1 MVKRVVIGR
10 SGEEKIVDLI
20 KALDERATAG
30 NTSPSG
36 NKVLEYDE
44 DIFWTH
50 DDGREISVRQVEETL
65 SDAEDRITDAEF
77 ALQDSV
83 LAVEEAKSIAE
94 QTQID
99 LDRVETEVIP
109 GAVADL
115 EAADQAAQDQF
126 AELNGKL
133 GDFATD
139 ESLGPIRAALTEA
152 QEAVK
157 AAQGVAQSAN
167 EAANAASQAALEAA
181 GIAASKGRVIIQET
195 EPTGEDRNAANIWI
209 KPIPDDPST
218 EIEEKAVTYVY
229 LEASNEWVPT
239 SSDELAQAAQ
249 NALDAREAAEQAKQR
264 AETAISNAA
273 SAQSAAQAA
282 QRTADQATLDARDA
296 HNEAVSAQERVE
308 AKIASGDSLVL
319 NGSFE
324 VDDTNWGAVAGR
336 FGPIESADAHT
347 GARVMELT
355 PATVNAYPL
364 SDPFPVT
371 EGHTYQVRMWY
382 RYMPGDRAS
391 RLSAYYQQRDK
402 AGDRVRAYYATDEE
416 GKSILLF
423 ADDLVEDEWTLF
435 AGFIEIDPG
444 VTHLR
449 VSPHALGASTD
460 VFHIDDVQVVDVT
473 EARRAQA
480 RADEAYTEAASK
492 ATSAEVEAAASAA
505 EQAAKTAAAADAK
518 AKADQAKADALAG
531 AATDAKSKADAAKAA
546 AIAAASADAATK
558 ANKALQD
565 ALAALADARGEITA
579 EIVASANG
587 KNSITRSTSAAS
599 GKGVVVGDLWVQVDS
614 AGDAFRQWYWD
625 GSAWKP
631 AQIKSDMLESLDV
644 HKLQVTG
651 EAKMD
656 SAVIDKLWVDGLS
669 AKSVTTSR
677 LVVAQDAESV
687 APFPGDWGS
696 SSGNRFTTEGDK
708 IRFSGGRS
716 TSYDYRLISP
726 YVEVL
731 DGTYQ
736 AELTVENLSE
746 TAEGRVR
753 LGVYVGVDGRY
764 ARSIWPEASEANVFI
779 GPGETFT
786 HRIVVDPEFT
796 GSENSLQVAA
806 YMGSGDLAG
815 DGYPPMLIHS
825 GRLFRTERVG
835 AVLIEPGAVTTPKLT
850 VTEDMSASIV
860 NSMTVNTK
868 KLVVTEEA
876 VLQHAKLL
884 GTTIVE
890 DINVTGKLIGK
901 DGVFTGTVDFA
912 NINVTGTQIVNKLGA
927 NSISADKISGGSF
940 SGKTFSGGLFKGT
953 RVEATNSS
961 GQGAILVPDTT
972 AGSGGLFFSD
982 NGGISGSQAAIYR
995 GSGGGSK
1002 LSADLTLRPAAGGA
1016 VIAHSRLECTGTI
1029 TSGSSVTV
1037 ASDVLVGGGGLSTG
1051 SQTVSTPRAD
1061 IGYIQLR
1068 GDMNTAGKTKIAN
1081 YGRLEQHGSL
1091 VYMHNL
1097 TSTSSTGNLV
1107 ISNSSKR
1114 IYHGVSSRRY
1124 KRNIVDWNPEAKR
1137 VLALQPRQWQ
1147 HDDPTSDEIDETW
1160 YVGFIAEEVDEL
1172 GLKKLVQYVGDG
1184 KGGWIPEALNY
1195 DRFAAAQQIVLRKH
1209 EAEIQELRERIALL
1223 ESK

>member
-1 MVKRVVIGR
+1 M
-10 SGEEKIVDLI
+10 
-20 KALDERATAG
+20 
-30 NTSPSG
+30 
-36 NKVLEYDE
+36 
-44 DIFWTH
+44 
-50 DDGREISVRQVEETL
+50 
-65 SDAEDRITDAEF
+65 
-77 ALQDSV
+77 
-83 LAVEEAKSIAE
+83 
-94 QTQID
+94 
-99 LDRVETEVIP
+99 
-109 GAVADL
+109 
-115 EAADQAAQDQF
+115 
-126 AELNGKL
+126 
-133 GDFATD
+133 
-139 ESLGPIRAALTEA
+139 
-152 QEAVK
+152 
-157 AAQGVAQSAN
+157 
-167 EAANAASQAALEAA
+167 
-181 GIAASKGRVIIQET
+181 
-195 EPTGEDRNAANIWI
+195 
-209 KPIPDDPST
+209 
-218 EIEEKAVTYVY
+218 
-229 LEASNEWVPT
+229 
-239 SSDELAQAAQ
+239 
-249 NALDAREAAEQAKQR
+249 
-264 AETAISNAA
+264 
-273 SAQSAAQAA
+273 
-282 QRTADQATLDARDA
+282 
-296 HNEAVSAQERVE
+296 
-308 AKIASGDSLVL
+308 L

-336 FGPIESADAHT
+336 FGPIESADAHS

-402 AGDRVRAYYATDEE
+402 AGDLVRSYYATDEE

-435 AGFIEIDPG
+435 AGLIEIDPG

-449 VSPHALGASTD
+449 VAPHALGASTD

-631 AQIKSDMLESLDV
+631 AQIKSDMLEALDV

-651 EAKMD
+651 TAKIKE
-656 SAVIDKLWVDGLS
+656 AVIDKVWADGIA
-669 AKSVTTSR
+669 AKSITANRVT
-677 LVVAQDAESV
+677 V
-687 APFPGDWGS
+687 
-696 SSGNRFTTEGDK
+696 SSGNIVENADFSVSSGIGSYWSPGSGMTGGPSVLVPAGTRQRGTYDTITGADSRTRVVAGRSYKYGVWVRTSATLSGTNGVAMYLSFYDGGNRVESAKLVASLSSAASGVWTFMEGAYLTPEGATNVALGYFANATYPGAV
-708 IRFSGGRS
+708 RFSEPS
-716 TSYDYRLISP
+716 VI
-726 YVEVL
+726 
-731 DGTYQ
+731 
-736 AELTVENLSE
+736 
-746 TAEGRVR
+746 
-753 LGVYVGVDGRY
+753 
-764 ARSIWPEASEANVFI
+764 
-779 GPGETFT
+779 
-786 HRIVVDPEFT
+786 
-796 GSENSLQVAA
+796 
-806 YMGSGDLAG
+806 
-815 DGYPPMLIHS
+815 PM
-825 GRLFRTERVG
+825 TG
-835 AVLIEPGAVTTPKLT
+835 AVLIEDGAITTPKLT
-850 VTEDMSASIV
+850 VTEDMSAAIV

-876 VLQHAKLL
+876 ILQHAKLL

-982 NGGISGSQAAIYR
+982 NGGTSGSQAAIYR

-1029 TSGSSVTV
+1029 ASGSSVTV
-1037 ASDVLVGGGGLSTG
+1037 ASDVIVGGGGLSTG

-1068 GDMNTAGKTKIAN
+1068 GDMNTAGTTKIAN
-1081 YGRLEQHGSL
+1081 YGRLEQHGSR

>member
-83 LAVEEAKSIAE
+83 LAAEEAKSIAE

-115 EAADQAAQDQF
+115 EAA
-126 AELNGKL
+126 
-133 GDFATD
+133 AT
-139 ESLGPIRAALTEA
+139 
-152 QEAVK
+152 
-157 AAQGVAQSAN
+157 
-167 EAANAASQAALEAA
+167 
-181 GIAASKGRVIIQET
+181 
-195 EPTGEDRNAANIWI
+195 
-209 KPIPDDPST
+209 
-218 EIEEKAVTYVY
+218 
-229 LEASNEWVPT
+229 
-239 SSDELAQAAQ
+239 
-249 NALDAREAAEQAKQR
+249 EAAEDLAELEVKVGQAETELEQAKGNLTQL
-264 AETAISNAA
+264 ETDLATE
-273 SAQSAAQAA
+273 QSAREQLGDDM
-282 QRTADQATLDARDA
+282 QGTFTTLDGKLATLDGVVEGKPDFDDLTVGNLLAGTVTTP
-296 HNEAVSAQERVE
+296 EAVIEKIWADGVAAKSIATNRLYVGGGSELAFNPFFDNEGAEWRIPDAGPGSGFSPDAALDGHAMGAVVMPYTSGSSTLYGPMCGGGSSYPGERIAVEPGETYHIYSWVRRTEGFIDNIGNLHTRVYAYPGVSTGSNSNGLAGSSMSAADLPPMEWV
-308 AKIASGDSLVL
+308 KIGGTYTVPTDRSFITPRFTAYPISGTTWPASGAAVWHVGGYSVVKRVGSVLIEDGAVGADQVNAESVAASVGQFVKAEVGNLVATKGTIGTAVIDKIWADGISAKAITAGKIIVGDAGVSEWSWVSDEGL
-319 NGSFE
+319 GDWASPRSGWSRAGTEMHYNGSASSE
-324 VDDTNWGAVAGR
+324 YD
-336 FGPIESADAHT
+336 
-347 GARVMELT
+347 
-355 PATVNAYPL
+355 
-364 SDPFPVT
+364 
-371 EGHTYQVRMWY
+371 
-382 RYMPGDRAS
+382 S
-391 RLSAYYQQRDK
+391 RLYGNYLP
-402 AGDRVRAYYATDEE
+402 TP
-416 GKSILLF
+416 
-423 ADDLVEDEWTLF
+423 
-435 AGFIEIDPG
+435 PG
-444 VTHLR
+444 VVWR
-449 VSPHALGASTD
+449 
-460 VFHIDDVQVVDVT
+460 IQVDVT
-473 EARRAQA
+473 NRDKHDATVPIGGYRGTASG
-480 RADEAYTEAASK
+480 AYSSSIWPPASPF
-492 ATSAEVEAAASAA
+492 TLPPGRHTLSVDVPVGELAS
-505 EQAAKTAAAADAK
+505 
-518 AKADQAKADALAG
+518 
-531 AATDAKSKADAAKAA
+531 
-546 AIAAASADAATK
+546 
-558 ANKALQD
+558 
-565 ALAALADARGEITA
+565 GE
-579 EIVASANG
+579 
-587 KNSITRSTSAAS
+587 STFSPIMYFRDSSGSAAS
-599 GKGVVVGDLWVQVDS
+599 GRSVIVHSIRVT
-614 AGDAFRQWYWD
+614 R
-625 GSAWKP
+625 
-631 AQIKSDMLESLDV
+631 DMP
-644 HKLQVTG
+644 
-651 EAKMD
+651 
-656 SAVIDKLWVDGLS
+656 LS
-669 AKSVTTSR
+669 S
-677 LVVAQDAESV
+677 
-687 APFPGDWGS
+687 
-696 SSGNRFTTEGDK
+696 
-708 IRFSGGRS
+708 
-716 TSYDYRLISP
+716 
-726 YVEVL
+726 
-731 DGTYQ
+731 
-736 AELTVENLSE
+736 
-746 TAEGRVR
+746 
-753 LGVYVGVDGRY
+753 
-764 ARSIWPEASEANVFI
+764 
-779 GPGETFT
+779 
-786 HRIVVDPEFT
+786 
-796 GSENSLQVAA
+796 
-806 YMGSGDLAG
+806 
-815 DGYPPMLIHS
+815 
-825 GRLFRTERVG
+825 
-835 AVLIEPGAVTTPKLT
+835 VLIEDGAVKAEHITASESL
-850 VTEDMSASIV
+850 SANIV

-927 NSISADKISGGSF
+927 NSISAEKISGGSF

-982 NGGISGSQAAIYR
+982 NGGVSGSQAAIYR

-1029 TSGSSVTV
+1029 ASGSSVTV
-1037 ASDVLVGGGGLSTG
+1037 ASDVIVGGGGLSTG
-1051 SQTVSTPRAD
+1051 SQMVSTPRAD

-1068 GDMNTAGKTKIAN
+1068 GDMNTAGTTKIAN
-1081 YGRLEQHGSL
+1081 YGRLEQHGSR

>member
-77 ALQDSV
+77 ALQDSA

-402 AGDRVRAYYATDEE
+402 AGDLVRSYYATDEE

-435 AGFIEIDPG
+435 AGLIEINPG

-631 AQIKSDMLESLDV
+631 AQIKSDMLEALDV

-651 EAKMD
+651 TAKIKE
-656 SAVIDKLWVDGLS
+656 AVIDKVWADGIA
-669 AKSVTTSR
+669 AKSITSSR
-677 LVVAQDAESV
+677 LVIASGNLVPNGDGERGNNEAWPDFDYVAGAPAETGARGGFVPKSLSSTWRPVGTDEPIPV
-687 APFPGDWGS
+687 APGDQF
-696 SSGNRFTTEGDK
+696 FTEIWIDCAKAGADTAIAYDWLNAAGEY
-708 IRFSGGRS
+708 FSR
-716 TSYDYRLISP
+716 DY
-726 YVEVL
+726 
-731 DGTYQ
+731 
-736 AELTVENLSE
+736 A
-746 TAEGRVR
+746 
-753 LGVYVGVDGRY
+753 
-764 ARSIWPEASEANVFI
+764 IWPKGMAAGLNHYTADLVAPAGAAGLRFQFVANHSNSTTPTVQTMY
-779 GPGETFT
+779 GFT
-786 HRIVVDPEFT
+786 VK
-796 GSENSLQVAA
+796 SKA
-806 YMGSGDLAG
+806 
-815 DGYPPMLIHS
+815 
-825 GRLFRTERVG
+825 G
-835 AVLIEPGAVTTPKLT
+835 AVLIEDGAITTPKLT

-876 VLQHAKLL
+876 ILQHAKLL

-982 NGGISGSQAAIYR
+982 NGGTSGSQAAIYR

-1029 TSGSSVTV
+1029 ASGSSVTV
-1037 ASDVLVGGGGLSTG
+1037 ASDVIVGGGGLSTG

-1068 GDMNTAGKTKIAN
+1068 GDMNTAGTTKIAN
-1081 YGRLEQHGSL
+1081 YGRLEQHGSR

-1147 HDDPTSDEIDETW
+1147 HDDPASDEIDETW

-1172 GLKKLVQYVGDG
+1172 GLKKLVQYIGDG

-1195 DRFAAAQQIVLRKH
+1195 DRFAAAQQVVLRKH